1 MGKVL
6 KYKGDKD
13 MNEMFADR
21 LSLLTEVLS
30 DLKITDERGSILDCQ
45 AGFEALLRLTMEA
58 GKKHDNIFLI
68 GNGASAS
75 MASHIAAD
83 LCKNAHLS
91 TEVFS
96 DSSLLTAVANDVGTD
111 HLFAVPLQRR
121 GKKDDILVAISSSGQ
136 SKNILEAVKPAR
148 KIGMKIVTFSA
159 MKPDNPLRKLG
170 DLNFYVKAETFGLA
184 ESAHAVLLHYWVD
197 MVSD

>member
-1 MGKVL
+1 V
-6 KYKGDKD
+6 
-13 MNEMFADR
+13 NETFANR
-21 LSLLTEVLS
+21 LSLLIEVLS
-30 DLKITDERGSILDCQ
+30 GLQITDERGSILERQ
-45 AGFEALLRLTMEA
+45 AGFEALSRLTMEA
-58 GKKHDNIFLI
+58 GNRHDNIFLI

-111 HLFAVPLQRR
+111 HLFAVPLRRR
-121 GKKDDILVAISSSGQ
+121 GKKNDILVAISSSGQ
-136 SKNILEAVKPAR
+136 SKNILEAVKTAR
-148 KIGMKIVTFSA
+148 KIGMKVITFSA
-159 MKPDNPLRKLG
+159 MKPDNSLRKLG
-170 DLNFYVKAETFGLA
+170 DLNFYVRAGSYGLA

-197 MVSD
+197 MVSG